1 MHAAAQTSPSAEA
14 CSYICPSRLEHSQ
27 LCHKINTCRGKLPQG
42 IELRCHKH
50 LIHVRACAGQSQVA
64 PIPFLHRLSPG
75 THVAAV
81 QRSALRARHPASHHG
96 CTLASL
102 EGWSCRRGRTSKRLL
117 QEWPRRMLW
126 CQCSLAMLPRCV
138 YSAAHCTSY
147 SNCNQYSARIG
158 DLRVRP
164 CGPWAASCP
173 VANSVAVC
181 ACVHSRGPP
190 SCLPLRARRGRSW
203 PGWGWACVHDDTTTQ
218 SHCSYPPTEQCI
230 DESFGT

>member
-1 MHAAAQTSPSAEA
+1 MLRHRRLHPPKHVHTSAPAVWNTANSVTRSIHAGESCLKGLSCVVISTSFMSELAQG
-14 CSYICPSRLEHSQ
+14 YR
-27 LCHKINTCRGKLPQG
+27 RW
-42 IELRCHKH
+42 H
-50 LIHVRACAGQSQVA
+50 LSL
-64 PIPFLHRLSPG
+64 FLHRLSRG

-102 EGWSCRRGRTSKRLL
+102 EGWSCRRGRASKRLH

-190 SCLPLRARRGRSW
+190 SCLPLRA
-203 PGWGWACVHDDTTTQ
+203 
-218 SHCSYPPTEQCI
+218 
-230 DESFGT
+230 